1 MRCKTYKRYLRSSS
15 KSTLYALKG
24 SSIFI
29 IKESDIVDGLKME
42 DGVYIKKIKDDD
54 YNPTVYVYIP
64 EDHLLFN
71 LDLSQ
76 EAIDAIISKKPYAYD
91 YYYDNIRGDIMYPLY
106 KRISIF
112 LNNKAF
118 NNSEERSQ

>member
-1 MRCKTYKRYLRSSS
+1 LRSSS
-15 KSTLYALKG
+15 KSTLYSLKG

-29 IKESDIVDGLKME
+29 IKERDIVDGLKME

-118 NNSEERSQ
+118 NDSEERSQ

>member
-1 MRCKTYKRYLRSSS
+1 VRYKTYKRYLRSSS
-15 KSTLYALKG
+15 KSTLYSLKG

-29 IKESDIVDGLKME
+29 IKERDIVDGLKME

-76 EAIDAIISKKPYAYD
+76 EAINAIISKKPYAYD

-118 NNSEERSQ
+118 NDSEERSQ